1 MRLSSPY
8 DRLLIPIYLP
18 SALMSISNQAMILL
32 LPLYALQ
39 LSGSAAF
46 AALVMGM
53 RGLGVLLFDVP
64 AGMLVGRFGDKP
76 VLFGG
81 LVTLAIAMIALA
93 VASDQ
98 WVFALLTVPFG
109 AATAAWSLGWLSY
122 ITDSCGPNERGRAI
136 SVMAGVHRVGAF
148 AGPLAGAVVAEYF
161 SYPVAFV
168 AGAIIAAIAAALAL
182 AFTENI
188 PPVVRAE
195 TNQLKTI
202 GRIVA
207 SNRRI
212 FATAGSVALALQL
225 MRAIRQL
232 LIPLFGVFVGLDPV
246 AIGLI
251 YSLSAVVDM
260 SLFYPVG
267 IIMDRSGRKWT
278 GVPSVLVFVL
288 GLIVLPLSQG
298 FYTLLGAGLLLGLA
312 NGLSTGIVMVIGM
325 DLRAAGRAR
334 TVSGCLAAHRRSW
347 RTRRAAP
354 GRRTRGCRQS
364 CRGELCR
371 GRHRAGVG
379 VRVSLLGAGDTA
391 QCAETIRIDAAALA
405 GAPLHR
411 SERA

>member
-39 LSGSAAF
+39 MSGSVAF

-64 AGMLVGRFGDKP
+64 AGLLVGRFGDKP

-81 LVTLAIAMIALA
+81 LVTLAIAMVALA
-93 VASDQ
+93 VASDP

-109 AATAAWSLGWLSY
+109 AATAAWSIGWLSY

-136 SVMAGVHRVGAF
+136 SVMAGIHRVGAF
-148 AGPLAGAVVAEYF
+148 AGPLAGAAVAEYF

-168 AGAIIAAIAAALAL
+168 AGAIIAGIAAALAL
-182 AFTENI
+182 AFTENL
-188 PPVVRAE
+188 PPVARAE

-202 GRIVA
+202 SRIVA
-207 SNRRI
+207 SNKRI

-232 LIPLFGVFVGLDPV
+232 LIPLFGVLVGLDPV

-288 GLIVLPLSQG
+288 GLIVLPWSQG
-298 FYTLLGAGLLLGLA
+298 FYSLLGAGLLLGLA

-325 DLRAAGRAR
+325 DLAPLDERGQFLGVWRLIGDLGGLGGPLLAGVLVDVA
-334 TVSGCLAAHRRSW
+334 SLAAASYVVAGIGLVSAFVFLFWVPETLHNVRKRS
-347 RTRRAAP
+347 
-354 GRRTRGCRQS
+354 G
-364 CRGELCR
+364 
-371 GRHRAGVG
+371 
-379 VRVSLLGAGDTA
+379 
-391 QCAETIRIDAAALA
+391 
-405 GAPLHR
+405 
-411 SERA
+411 